1 MISFRQHTHWQ
12 KYGLNAQSSTKGG
25 RVLKENPRG
34 CLTFTICIKKLLPLG
49 CLPYQFNEGFQV
61 TTFYSNYWPQHLTTK
76 LVVDTISWVLWWWNF
91 ESGFIKKIL
100 HSRLLISTFK
110 RAWLLNNIHQSN
122 TYFKFNWLILSI
134 ENVRS
139 TWQLWPFMKKN
150 ILKKWKLLCCFLLRS
165 LEPMM
170 K

>member
-76 LVVDTISWVLWWWNF
+76 TCRRYNF
-91 ESGFIKKIL
+91 LSFVMMKFFNLDLLQKIL
-100 HSRLLISTFK
+100 YSRLLISTFK

-122 TYFKFNWLILSI
+122 TYLGSTDSYHQLKMLVRPDSCDLWWKNACSENGNFFVAFCWGHLS
-134 ENVRS
+134 E
-139 TWQLWPFMKKN
+139 
-150 ILKKWKLLCCFLLRS
+150 
-165 LEPMM
+165 E
-170 K
+170 